1 MPFHQDANDDVR
13 VFAQIAEAIYQRSLK
28 LPESAAREAFD
39 FVEFLEAK
47 AARPPPKP
55 AQSWD
60 DLFGTLKGSKVFA
73 GDPAEIQRKL
83 REEWGR

>member
-39 FVEFLEAK
+39 FVEFLEQ
-47 AARPPPKP
+47 RY
-55 AQSWD
+55 
-60 DLFGTLKGSKVFA
+60 GNA
-73 GDPAEIQRKL
+73 GDTASRRRTALLRLAEVKL
-83 REEWGR
+83 SFGGKPILDRNALRAT